1 MLIKLNSE
9 ERSQMADNIVVDEL
23 VASTHHYS
31 GTANGYNWNC
41 VVNNDG
47 LNHWVVESI
56 EWDNEIPFNKK
67 EITRLEQRVADVI
80 YAVHQYTY
88 PMYTN
93 LASSIPE
100 GFSKRENQA

>member
-41 VVNNDG
+41 VVTNDG
-47 LNHWVVESI
+47 LNHLVV
-56 EWDNEIPFNKK
+56 
-67 EITRLEQRVADVI
+67 
-80 YAVHQYTY
+80 
-88 PMYTN
+88 
-93 LASSIPE
+93 
-100 GFSKRENQA
+100 